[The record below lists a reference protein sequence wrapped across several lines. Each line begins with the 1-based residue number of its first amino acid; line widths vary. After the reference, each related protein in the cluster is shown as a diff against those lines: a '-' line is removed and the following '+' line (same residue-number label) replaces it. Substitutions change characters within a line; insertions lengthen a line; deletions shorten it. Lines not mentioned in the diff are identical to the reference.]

1 MKVSRPLL
9 VYSCHRIQT
18 PIMLSVLLA
27 MNPVDA
33 YCLGDDVYLEQVFG
47 STTDHFYGRYSDSIS
62 APAGSDVAVT
72 IGAAVNGA
80 LPVGA
85 CTVTSPGSN
94 YPAAGPIGTLT
105 PATISVFYLPVGGL
119 LPGQIPASGT
129 ITSNSS
135 RQITSATVSHGGTLY
150 TNTGGATP
158 FTVVASCNR
167 EYWPLKFAHQKAD
180 VEWAKFYAARAT
192 GMRVFSMY
200 DDHELISNLTFATND
215 LTSRNSGGAPWWQS
229 MSGQTNM
236 LNFWREASAGFDL
249 IAAQYYDNPAPKV
262 NPTDIPAGLVGAP
275 GVTAADFKIRYFYV
289 DYGPGMVPGGKAL
302 RVIQCDTMS
311 YKSPYNATDDG
322 TGTSGKTMLG
332 FTQVQWLL
340 SSSLD
345 AKNQGMSVVWL
356 WPKDAANFNNGDSWR
371 GTGGGALGYNGELNY
386 LFGQI
391 EALDLPIAAIFGGDR
406 HQPHAGWFDIRNGDA
421 GTVLTL
427 CPCPFGADSA
437 GMSPYPQNI
446 YVNRDPDVCV
456 NGTISLLS
464 DAVRVQIIDSHTTR
478 EMFGADIPLGQRRP
492 REVRMVAPEV
502 QKPIVATPG
511 YAYDG
516 NWAMRPTS
524 GIALGAKAYMRDV
537 GVGGCEMQWDGT
549 YWAPLN
555 PVVLYRGAG
564 NVANAL
570 ATLTATAGTFVAP
583 GSVPAGLFI
592 KPGMSIEIDADLIR
606 TTAVATGDLNLSLG
620 GTIFETYTA
629 AATANLHIRLNTNAL
644 CRTSASQL
652 SEGNTPPG
660 GAGVSTFSDKTVNFA
675 NAAAFDIK
683 LANANAGDTYKLLSY
698 SVILYP

>member
-18 PIMLSVLLA
+18 PITLSVLLA
-27 MNPVDA
+27 MNPVDTF
-33 YCLGDDVYLEQVFG
+33 CLGDDVYLEQVFG

-62 APAGSDVAVT
+62 APAGSGVAVT

-85 CTVTSPGSN
+85 CAVTAPGSN

-105 PATISVFYLPVGGL
+105 PATISVFFVPVGGL

-135 RQITSATVSHGGTLY
+135 RQITAAAVSHGGTLY
-150 TNTGGATP
+150 TNTGGATA

-192 GMRVFSMY
+192 GMRVFSMF

-215 LTSRNSGGAPWWQS
+215 LTSRNSGGSPWWQS
-229 MSGQTNM
+229 MSGQTNL

-249 IAAQYYDNPAPKV
+249 IAAARYDNPAPKV
-262 NPTDIPAGLVGAP
+262 NPTDIPAGLVGAS
-275 GVTAADFKIRYFYV
+275 GVTAADFPIRYFYQ
-289 DYGPGMVPGGKAL
+289 DYGPGMVPGGKTL

-311 YKSPYNATDDG
+311 YKSPYDAADNG

-332 FTQVQWLL
+332 FTQLQWLL
-340 SSSLD
+340 STSLD

-356 WPKDAANFNNGDSWR
+356 WPKDAANVDNGDSWR
-371 GTGGGALGYNGELNY
+371 PSANPGYQGELNY
-386 LFGQI
+386 IIGQV
-391 EALDLPIAAIFGGDR
+391 EVLDLPLAGILGGDR
-406 HQPHAGWFDIRNGDA
+406 HQAHAALFDTRNGDV
-421 GTVLTL
+421 GTVLAV
-427 CPCPFGADSA
+427 CPCPFGADPA
-437 GMSPYPQNI
+437 GLTTYAQNI
-446 YVNRDPDVCV
+446 YVNKDFDCCV
-456 NGTISLLS
+456 AGAISLLS
-464 DAVRVQIIDSHTTR
+464 DAVRIQILDAHSGR
-478 EMFGADIPLGQRRP
+478 EMFGADTTLGQRRP
-492 REVRMVAPEV
+492 REIRMVSQDV

-516 NWAMRPTS
+516 SWAMRPTA
-524 GIALGAKAYMRDV
+524 GIALGSKAYMRDV

-555 PVVLYRGAG
+555 PVVLFRAAG
-564 NVANAL
+564 NVATAL
-570 ATLTATAGTFVAP
+570 ATLTATAGTFIAP

-629 AATANLHIRLNTNAL
+629 AATANLHVRLNTNAL

-660 GAGVSTFSDKTVNFA
+660 GSGVSTFSDKTVNFA

-683 LANANAGDTYKLLSY
+683 LANANAGDTYKLLAY